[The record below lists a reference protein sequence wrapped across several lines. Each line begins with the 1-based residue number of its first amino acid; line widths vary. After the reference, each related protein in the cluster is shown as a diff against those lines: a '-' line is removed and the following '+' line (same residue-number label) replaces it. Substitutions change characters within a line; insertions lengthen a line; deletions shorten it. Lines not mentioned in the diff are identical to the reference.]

1 MLPSRS
7 EPWGMVLN
15 EAATA
20 GLPLVATDGVG
31 AAHELIEDGVNGF
44 RVPVGDERALAE
56 ALRRLADDAAFRTA
70 AGARSRELVARLTPE
85 SWADGVVG
93 LAGRLAAQRSS

>member
-1 MLPSRS
+1 
-7 EPWGMVLN
+7 MVLN

-31 AAHELIEDGVNGF
+31 AAHELS
-44 RVPVGDERALAE
+44 RTASTASACPSATSARS
-56 ALRRLADDAAFRTA
+56 RRRCAGSPTTRRFRTA

-85 SWADGVVG
+85 AWAEGVAG
-93 LAGRLAAQRSS
+93 LARRLSRSS